1 MIALDGSQG
10 EGGGQI
16 LRTAVSLSHL
26 FGTSLTIFKIR
37 AGRPKP
43 GLAAQHLAGIN
54 LVGAI
59 SNGSALIGNEIQSTE
74 LKFTPGSIDTA
85 RGKYHADPKT
95 AGSITLMLQI
105 ALPCLLLRQAG
116 QDDTETITGSIMPTT
131 LELGGG
137 TNVMASPPIEHF
149 QHVLIPLLNSMMVST
164 GTSDS
169 GDKEEED
176 GEEDVSS
183 KITCK
188 TVRSGY
194 FPRGGGLVRVSMPPS
209 TASENLTPLQ
219 LERGGGSIDDTK
231 EGGDVRGRLSL
242 VEIIVNSQVP
252 QHEWEGV
259 LLEYES
265 LLGHMHSLV
274 VNASSSSSSSYDK
287 AFTLVKNIPAP
298 SSSSS
303 SPVFDS
309 QRSNNSNNNNN
320 NQHQHKNKKQKRDKR
335 GQFLGL
341 TMIVR
346 YEHGAT
352 LYTNIEDLSTLRCEG
367 DRVTELTTELCGMMA
382 AGACL
387 DERTADQVILYQA
400 MAMLRQRQ
408 RQGIKEHTDTSST
421 STASVSHLLVAPPSA
436 RASSDHLQ
444 TVSDIVTTFFND
456 THSPVPMQWPLFISI
471 EDQPGR
477 GGCRLVTLE
486 LKGDTGSV
494 TVDPNSAWAKF
505 MSKKNFFCPFCK
517 VDNEP
522 EAVKCSCDNYF
533 VCPHC
538 DKRNDNCVES
548 VCEYCSKKFKGAA
561 RPRGVM

>member
-116 QDDTETITGSIMPTT
+116 QDDTDTITGSIMPTT

-164 GTSDS
+164 GASDS
-169 GDKEEED
+169 GDKEGDRE
-176 GEEDVSS
+176 GGVSS
-183 KITCK
+183 EITCK

-194 FPRGGGLVRVSMPPS
+194 FPRGGGLVRVSVPPY
-209 TASENLTPLQ
+209 TFTENLTPLL
-219 LERGGGSIDDTK
+219 LERGGGSIDGIK
-231 EGGDVRGRLSL
+231 EGGDARGRLSL
-242 VEIIVNSQVP
+242 VEIIVNSQAP

-274 VNASSSSSSSYDK
+274 VNTSSSSYDK

-298 SSSSS
+298 SSP

-309 QRSNNSNNNNN
+309 KRNNNSNNNTT
-320 NQHQHKNKKQKRDKR
+320 NQNQHKNKKQRRDKR
-335 GQFLGL
+335 GQVLGL
-341 TMIVR
+341 TMIIR
-346 YEHGAT
+346 YELGAT
-352 LYTNIEDLSTLRCEG
+352 LYTNIEDLSTLRCER

-400 MAMLRQRQ
+400 MAMLRQRE
-408 RQGIKEHTDTSST
+408 REAVEKHTDTSSA
-421 STASVSHLLVAPPSA
+421 SSASVSHLLVAPPSA

-456 THSPVPMQWPLFISI
+456 DHSPVPMQWPLRISI

-486 LKGDTGSV
+486 LGKI
-494 TVDPNSAWAKF
+494 
-505 MSKKNFFCPFCK
+505 
-517 VDNEP
+517 
-522 EAVKCSCDNYF
+522 
-533 VCPHC
+533 
-538 DKRNDNCVES
+538 
-548 VCEYCSKKFKGAA
+548 
-561 RPRGVM
+561 VM